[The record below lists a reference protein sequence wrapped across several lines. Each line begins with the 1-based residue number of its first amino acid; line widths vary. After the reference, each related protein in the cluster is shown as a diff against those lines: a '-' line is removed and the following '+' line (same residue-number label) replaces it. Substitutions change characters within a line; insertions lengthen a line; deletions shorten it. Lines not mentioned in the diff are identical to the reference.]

1 MSGMVDMKAC
11 NVKKAA
17 WGFVLAAAT
26 LLAVAPAAVF
36 ADTPPSVTLGEPSLN
51 GATCTFPNAKVTGGV
66 NTLTVSLTGAGKINS
81 KTTPDMQDTT
91 GTSMTFT
98 FNVDSQADAT
108 GILAALSFSDCKS
121 TTKIEVTAD
130 ANQTTEL
137 PTGAT
142 LSKLGDH
149 YYMYVP
155 EKLSWSKAYNKAKTY
170 KYNGAQGYLATI
182 TSDDEYEAIHE
193 RAGSASGW
201 VGGTLMLK
209 SDYSKIDDDAALTQS
224 AGAFVYKEDAA
235 YDNTKATAIKDYY
248 WACGPEAGES
258 ITVDTHSNS
267 EPNAFKH
274 TGSDQPWSGMDNTL
288 DMTTY
293 ECCLTANNEGRWT
306 INDITESGYKD
317 SGYADGFFV
326 EFGGY
331 AEGKDPGAPDA
342 SLTSN
347 VSYSLA
353 QNHACALTYTA
364 DANVLTAKCENSSDP
379 LCPLSSAGLTLTLS
393 TGSKTYDGNA
403 VEVVGTT
410 DERKAWKTAGLTI
423 PTATLE
429 YSDTEDGTYAAT
441 DKVRNAGYYKAS
453 LSACDVTA
461 TSTYYIA
468 KQWCIVEGLTV
479 KDKVYDGT
487 TTAELDKTKT
497 VIYGYSTHSYIDND
511 LLNITAT
518 CSFGDADAE
527 MHKRAAVSDAAL
539 SGPEAANYQLIRD
552 CSYMDVYA
560 SITQREVEL
569 NWGKIE
575 LEYTGEEQI
584 PTCSLG
590 NIVNDDEV
598 EVVIEG
604 AQTAVGENYTATATT
619 LDDGNYKLPENP
631 SVSFSIVKASIAP
644 SVTIDGWTYG
654 DEANEPVVAD
664 ATNPGKGAVT
674 YEYSKKGEDAWSATV
689 PTDAG
694 EYAVRATVAET
705 DNYKSGIATAGFTI
719 APKNIKGARVVLG
732 AGLTANGSE
741 QEQTVESVVLPDGT
755 KLAAT
760 DYALS
765 GNKATTAGG
774 YKLTVTGTGDYA
786 GAVEVAFTVAVNPD
800 ETAANEAI
808 DKINAIGKVD
818 DSEASREVI
827 EVARRAYDAL
837 TDEQKKLVD
846 PAVLKKL
853 EQAEAAYKQARAEA
867 EKKAAEQQKPGSKT
881 ETKTTVKTTVKNN
894 GLAVTGDLT
903 PFIAGA
909 LVALGLAAA
918 AAGIVAKRRSKQ

>member
-1 MSGMVDMKAC
+1 MRAL

-26 LLAVAPAAVF
+26 LLAVTPAAVF
-36 ADTPPSVTLGEPSLN
+36 ADTPSVTLGEPNLN
-51 GATCTFPNAKVTGGV
+51 GATCAFPNAKVTGGV

-81 KTTPDMQDTT
+81 TTTPDAQDTT
-91 GTSMTFT
+91 STSMTFT
-98 FNVDSQADAT
+98 FSVDSQADAT
-108 GILAALSFSDCKS
+108 NILAALSFSDCKS

-137 PTGAT
+137 PADAT

-155 EKLSWSKAYNKAKTY
+155 EKLSWSKAYNKAKSY

-193 RAGSASGW
+193 RAGSESGW
-201 VGGTLMLK
+201 ISGTLMLK
-209 SDYSKIDDDAALTQS
+209 SDYSKIDDDTELVQS
-224 AGAFVYKEDAA
+224 AGAFVYKADAA

-258 ITVDTHSNS
+258 VTVDTHSSS

-288 DMTTY
+288 GMTTY
-293 ECCLTANNEGRWT
+293 ECCLTANNEGNWT

-331 AEGKDPGAPDA
+331 AEGEDPGAPDA
-342 SLTSN
+342 SLTSDA
-347 VSYSLA
+347 SYSLA
-353 QNHACALTYTA
+353 QNHACALAYTA
-364 DANVLTAKCENSSDP
+364 DANMITAKCENSSDP
-379 LCPLSSAGLTLTLS
+379 LCPIPSAGLTLTLS
-393 TGSKTYDGNA
+393 TGRKTYDGNA

-410 DERKAWKTAGLTI
+410 DERKAWKTAALTV
-423 PTATLE
+423 PAAALE
-429 YSDTEDGTYAAT
+429 RSDTEDGTYVAT
-441 DKVRNAGYYKAS
+441 DKVKNAGYYKVS
-453 LSACDVTA
+453 LSAGNATA
-461 TSTYYIA
+461 TSTYCVA
-468 KQWCIVEGLTV
+468 KQWCFIEGLTV

-487 TTAELDKTKT
+487 TTAELDKTNT
-497 VIYGYSTHSYIDND
+497 VIYGYSALSPIDND

-527 MHKRAAVSDAAL
+527 LHKRVTISDVAL
-539 SGPEAANYQLIRD
+539 SGPEAANYQLTNIGY
-552 CSYMDVYA
+552 SYMDVFA

-569 NWGKIE
+569 NWGKTE

-584 PTCSLG
+584 PTCNLG
-590 NIVNDDEV
+590 NIVNNDEV

-604 AQTAVGENYTATATT
+604 AQTDVGENYTATATA

-631 SVSFSIVKASIAP
+631 SVNFSIVKVGVAP

-654 DEANEPVVAD
+654 DEANEPTVAD

-674 YEYSKKGEDAWSATV
+674 YEYSKKGEDSWSAAV
-689 PTDAG
+689 PTGAG
-694 EYAVRATVAET
+694 EYTVRATVAET
-705 DNYKSGIATAGFTI
+705 DSYKSGTATADFTI
-719 APKNIKGARVVLG
+719 APKSIKGAKVVLG

-741 QEQTVESVVLPDGT
+741 QEQTVDSVVLPDGT

-760 DYALS
+760 DYVLS
-765 GNKATTAGG
+765 GNKVTTSGS
-774 YKLTVTGTGDYA
+774 YKLTVSGTGNYT
-786 GAVEVAFTVAVNPD
+786 GALEIAFTVAANPD

-818 DSEASREVI
+818 YSNASKEVI
-827 EVARRAYDAL
+827 EAARRAYDAL

-853 EQAEAAYKQARAEA
+853 EQAEAAYKQAKAEA
-867 EKKAAEQQKPGSKT
+867 EKEDAEQQKPGSKT

-894 GLAVTGDLT
+894 GLAVTGDRT
-903 PFIAGA
+903 PLIVGA
-909 LVALGLAAA
+909 LVTFGLIAA
-918 AAGIVAKRRSKQ
+918 AAGIVAKRKKQ